1 MDGTLDGEERVPE
14 GVQRVRRLRHAGSE
28 VTERLVFDCNCLAQC
43 LRSYGGPRGRG
54 SFLRAKYP
62 CNRTSSACAPP
73 ACQGGGEGTGCWV
86 EDLDFRVEV

>member
-1 MDGTLDGEERVPE
+1 MARSVYPKEFSVC
-14 GVQRVRRLRHAGSE
+14 AAC
-28 VTERLVFDCNCLAQC
+28 VTPGARPERLVFDCNCLAQC